1 MENKNGNKQL
11 IFDSTDKT
19 KEVLEKYTELG
30 DGIENLI
37 ERVNDKPSE
46 YGKDFMKTKFNSDD
60 NLPLKKTLRFH
71 NLTIVVRSVLQEDGQ
86 YYPQIFL
93 DECLYEL

>member
-1 MENKNGNKQL
+1 ME
-11 IFDSTDKT
+11 
-19 KEVLEKYTELG
+19 
-30 DGIENLI
+30 
-37 ERVNDKPSE
+37 
-46 YGKDFMKTKFNSDD
+46 TKFNSDD
-60 NLPLKKTLRFH
+60 DLPLKKTLRFH